1 MSQLAEDK
9 LRLDE
14 AIEKSKAAGYA
25 WTKGTRKNGRKLS
38 WRVPMA
44 NDSGTQVCI
53 WVVMGGHFIVA
64 TTPEDPST
72 RFSDRNVTVALKH
85 AEELAGTPGS

>member
-1 MSQLAEDK
+1 MGQLAEDK

-44 NDSGTQVCI
+44 SDPGTQVCI
-53 WVVMGGHFIVA
+53 WLQGGYFVV
-64 TTPEDPST
+64 TTISGDIST
-72 RFSDRNVTVALKH
+72 RFSDRNLAVAVKH
-85 AEELAGTPGS
+85 AEELAGH